1 VEGNELLGV
10 GNEARMFNFV
20 LISYICPHLALSLYD
35 IHVSSI
41 IIYASIVFN
50 NKKSRV

>member
-20 LISYICPHLALSLYD
+20 LISAFNQT
-35 IHVSSI
+35 I
-41 IIYASIVFN
+41 IVRYYNNMGESVFFLD
-50 NKKSRV
+50 KY